1 MATNNSTPRPGPR
14 RRSLLWAAALVAAG
28 GLATALARGGA
39 PAEAT
44 PAQPPSYAALAA
56 GGEGA
61 SGLTIVDGSAPRA
74 TPGNAGPTWPAV
86 PPEGSGGSWPLTSSI
101 RRLKLAVPGLSAW
114 IARSAAG
121 GVCVLLYDGKPVE
134 GVNAVDLAC
143 STPAG
148 FGAGASLEVSEI
160 PGMPGRVIEAG
171 VEPDG
176 VSAVSTPLAD
186 GTTAVSPVS
195 GNAWA
200 RSGTEPPAP
209 GAEPTAITGGWR

>member
-1 MATNNSTPRPGPR
+1 MTMATNNGTRPPGPWR
-14 RRSLLWAAALVAAG
+14 RRLLWAAGPVAAG
-28 GLATALARGGA
+28 AAAAALAGGGA
-39 PAEAT
+39 PAAAT

-56 GGEGA
+56 GSEAGG
-61 SGLTIVDGSAPRA
+61 GLTIVQNRAPGA
-74 TPGNAGPTWPAV
+74 PPGTVGPTWPAT
-86 PPEGSGGSWPLTSSI
+86 PPEGSGGSWPVTSSI

-143 STPAG
+143 STPEG

-176 VSAVSTPLAD
+176 VSAVATPLAD
-186 GTTAVSPVS
+186 GTTATSPVS
-195 GNAWA
+195 GNAWS

-209 GAEPTAITGGWR
+209 GA